1 MKMSAEGVL
10 EFASARAAL
19 AAILRCWARE
29 LEGFIRPSVQPPT
42 IEVRAEG
49 LALSNPGRL
58 PAGDI
63 ELRIAESL
71 VLRRSLVLPTRSR
84 KAVARILEYEIEK
97 LAPVPPAQLY
107 FDFVRVGAHPEG
119 NSVLVRIVQREVI
132 DAALR
137 TLHEMGASVACLCFD
152 GDDVEA
158 DYQRFPIDR
167 AAWLRGRWRRWG
179 TFALGVLALV
189 FALLLAT
196 AFLVRQESLNDAL
209 RTRLTGVQERAESV
223 AILRRAINADRLQIG
238 RLDKQRRATSFV
250 AALNELTR
258 ILPNDSWLRELSY
271 DGIEFHASGYS
282 KDPMALIGAV
292 DHSTMFASATYA
304 APTVHDASVGA
315 DRFELT
321 FQFAA
326 GSR

>member
-1 MKMSAEGVL
+1 MSAEGAL
-10 EFASARAAL
+10 EFKSGRAAL

-29 LEGFIRPSVQPPT
+29 LEGFIRPSVRLPT

-49 LALSNPGRL
+49 LALGNPGRL
-58 PAGDI
+58 PARDI

-71 VLRRSLVLPTRSR
+71 VLRRSLALPTRSR
-84 KAVARILEYEIEK
+84 TAVASILDYEIEK
-97 LAPVPPAQLY
+97 FAPVPPAQLY
-107 FDFVRVGAHPEG
+107 FDFVQAGMHPEG

-137 TLHEMGASVACLCFD
+137 TLHEMGASAARFCFD

-158 DYQRFPIDR
+158 DHKRFPVDR

-179 TFALGVLALV
+179 TRVLGALAVV
-189 FALLLAT
+189 FALLLAA
-196 AFLVRQESLNDAL
+196 AFLVRQASLNDAL
-209 RTRLTGVQERAESV
+209 RARLTGVQERAENV
-223 AILRRAINADRLQIG
+223 ARLQRAINADRLLFSW
-238 RLDKQRRATSFV
+238 LDKQHRATSFA

-258 ILPNDSWLRELSY
+258 VLPNDSWLRELSY
-271 DGIEFHASGYS
+271 DGVEFHASGYS

-292 DHSTMFASATYA
+292 GHSTMFTSAAFA
-304 APTVHDASVGA
+304 APTIHDAPVGA

-321 FQFAA
+321 FRLAA
-326 GSR
+326 GPR